1 MTRHLLHRESAFR
14 IFAISTTITIAS
26 LVGVL
31 LGKGWGALWVAII
44 LIAVEVSFSFDN
56 AIVNAKILVRMSK
69 FWQNMFLT
77 VGALIAIFGMRVIFP
92 IVIVA
97 LTADLAL
104 GQVLDLALNHPQEY
118 AHKLEES
125 HATLSAFGGAFLLM
139 LALHFFL
146 DDSREVLWF
155 QRLER
160 GLQHFAR
167 SYAPA
172 LAAAVVVVVLALL
185 PFNQHKEET
194 IVAGAIGIV
203 VFSAIHWLTNFFEKV
218 QDRRTKGLTV
228 RVGMAAFISFLYLE
242 ILDASFSFDSV
253 LGAFAVTKDVV
264 LIAIGLGVGAF
275 WVRSLTIFMV
285 RRGTLQNYKFIDHGA
300 HYTIGV
306 LAAILLLSLFIQ
318 VPEVITGLTGIGIIT
333 ASIIASR
340 QAMKAGVLKLKRPP
354 KPAK

>member
-1 MTRHLLHRESAFR
+1 MKHHPLHPHSPFR
-14 IFAISTTITIAS
+14 IFAVSSAITLLA

-31 LGKGWGALWVAII
+31 LGKGPGALLVAII

-56 AIVNAKILVRMSK
+56 AIVNAKVLSKMSS

-77 VGALIAIFGMRVIFP
+77 VGALIAIFGMRIVFP

-104 GQVLDLALNHPQEY
+104 GQVLDLALNHPKEY

-125 HATLSAFGGAFLLM
+125 HAILSSFGGAFLLM

-155 QRLER
+155 RRLESR
-160 GLQHFAR
+160 LQYFAT

-172 LAAAVVVVVLALL
+172 LVALILVGIVSWL
-185 PFNQHKEET
+185 PFNHHQKET
-194 IVAGAIGIV
+194 LVAGVAGV
-203 VFSAIHWLTNFFEKV
+203 VLYSVIHALTGLFDKL
-218 QDRRTKGLTV
+218 QRKRTKGMAV
-228 RVGMAAFISFLYLE
+228 QVGMAAFVSFIYLE

-253 LGAFAVTKDVV
+253 LGAFAITQDVV

-275 WVRSLTIFMV
+275 WVRSLTVFMV
-285 RRGTLQNYKFIDHGA
+285 RRGTLNSYRFIDHGA

-306 LAAILLLSLFIQ
+306 LACILFVSIFVR
-318 VPEVITGLTGIGIIT
+318 VPEIITGMAGIGIIA
-333 ASIIASR
+333 ASIVASR
-340 QAMKAGVLKLKRPP
+340 QALAEHLKK
-354 KPAK
+354 